1 MHIVRVKDKVQQIS
15 ICLTL
20 NENDFIF
27 IVDFSGVGCI
37 TPPCSRK
44 YPTMWSGLRSIWCD
58 KCQRN
63 IFLPQLIGYRV
74 KGVLIKFFFECF
86 DLAVFMYY
94 PL

>member
-1 MHIVRVKDKVQQIS
+1 MALHA
-15 ICLTL
+15 
-20 NENDFIF
+20 NGFIF
-27 IVDFSGVGCI
+27 IADFLGVGCI

-58 KCQRN
+58 KSQRN